1 MQGSDPR
8 AERTRAAIL
17 GAFTRLL
24 FSRRYDAIRAADLIA
39 AAGVGRSTFY
49 EHFRGKDE
57 VLLAATGPIL
67 QTLAAAALDR
77 ASTAQVRAMLDHVWQ
92 QRSFARRVLDG
103 RTGRKLEDRLA
114 AMIADRLE
122 PGAPAALRSAAVAAA
137 QWTMLRLWL
146 AGTIACPS
154 AELALHIKACAHLRP
169 DPAQITL

>member
-1 MQGSDPR
+1 MQGNDPR

-17 GAFTRLL
+17 GAFTQLL
-24 FSRRYDAIRAADLIA
+24 FSRRYDAIRATDLIA

-67 QTLAAAALDR
+67 QTLAAAA
-77 ASTAQVRAMLDHVWQ
+77 QVRAMLDHVWK

-103 RTGRKLEDRLA
+103 RTGRKLEARLA
-114 AMIADRLE
+114 AMIAARLE
-122 PGAPAALRSAAVAAA
+122 PGATSALRSAAAAAA

-154 AELALHIKACAHLRP
+154 AELASHIKACARLRA
-169 DPAQITL
+169 DPPQIIS